1 MGVRGYVSAYDAA
14 TGKLVWRFYTVPGD
28 PDLGPDEA
36 ASDDAL
42 EKLAASTWSGREYFK
57 HGGGGT
63 VWDVTLP
70 TETYTTK
77 EELLAYHKLMF
88 TMRRMEIS
96 CDIDYKV
103 RLPHSR
109 NPSL

>member
-1 MGVRGYVSAYDAA
+1 M
-14 TGKLVWRFYTVPGD
+14 
-28 PDLGPDEA
+28 
-36 ASDDAL
+36 
-42 EKLAASTWSGREYFK
+42 
-57 HGGGGT
+57 
-63 VWDVTLP
+63 TLP

-109 NPSL
+109 NLRSEPPPGVACLSEDTRGQSCSHSHAHTLSVCLG